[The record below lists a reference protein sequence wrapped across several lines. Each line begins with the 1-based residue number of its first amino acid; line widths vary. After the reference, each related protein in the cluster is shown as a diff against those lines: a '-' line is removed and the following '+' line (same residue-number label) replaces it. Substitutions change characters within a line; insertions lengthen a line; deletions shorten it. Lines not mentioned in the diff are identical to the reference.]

1 MACRGFR
8 PCEHVILHI
17 SAPEDVPPDVVSLAQ
32 QQLVNELN
40 ERAPIADFVRE
51 RRPETKGTSELMQ
64 VGLTLLSAGLVK
76 HTAQVIVEFLRRND
90 RYSLKI
96 GDIEITKD
104 HASAQDME
112 RIAKQLH
119 KIMAARQRSNEP

>member
-1 MACRGFR
+1 VRAI
-8 PCEHVILHI
+8 HDVILHI
-17 SAPEDVPPDVVSLAQ
+17 SAPEDVPPDVVFLAQ
-32 QQLVNELN
+32 QRLVNELN

-51 RRPETKGTSELMQ
+51 RRPETKGASELMQ
-64 VGLTLLSAGLVK
+64 VGLAVLSAGLLK
-76 HTAQVIVEFLRRND
+76 HVAQVIVEFVKRND
-90 RYSLKI
+90 RYSIKI

-104 HASAQDME
+104 HASAQDVE